1 MRKTILFILFAIS
14 GMFLFAQ
21 ESNSVAGGNATG
33 SGGSVSY
40 SIGQTF
46 SNVVVGT
53 NGSVIQGVQ
62 QPYEISVVT
71 AIDNTN
77 GITLEC
83 KVYPNPTSGLIRL
96 HVKTDEFK
104 KLRFQLYDLKGVLI
118 LDNKVV
124 DEVTEISME
133 SLPASAYFMNIYSNN
148 LVIKSFKII
157 KN

>member
-14 GMFLFAQ
+14 GAFLCAQ

-33 SGGSVSY
+33 SNGSVSY

-46 SNVVVGT
+46 NNIVVGT
-53 NGSVIQGVQ
+53 DGSVIQGVQ
-62 QPYEISVVT
+62 LRYEISVVT

-96 HVKTDEFK
+96 LVKTNEFK
-104 KLRFQLYDLKGVLI
+104 KLRYRVYDLKGVLI
-118 LDNKVV
+118 FDNKVV
-124 DEVTEISME
+124 DEITEISME
-133 SLPASAYFMNIYSNN
+133 SLPATAYFMNIYNN
-148 LVIKSFKII
+148 NIVIKSFKII